1 MSIERAPD
9 AATGVSLF
17 AALTAQFASD
27 PLGALASIAAIVAS
41 VFAIVNYIRMWVKRR

>member
-17 AALTAQFASD
+17 AALAAQFVTD
-27 PLGALASIAAIVAS
+27 PLGAVASVAAIVAS
-41 VFAIVNYIRMWVKRR
+41 VFAIVNYIRLWCRRK